1 MARYV
6 VLLRGINLGSKN
18 RISMPELREAFEEAG
33 FDGVHTHL
41 QSGNVVLG
49 KRVNAEEAERLIKE
63 RFGLEIAVI
72 VRSAADLARIVK
84 RNPLRKVAT
93 NPKRYQV
100 TFLGKKLLA
109 KAVRELE
116 EAAAPGERVVV
127 EGREV
132 YAWHA
137 EGIAR
142 SKLWSKLAAKSLGV
156 TATSRNWSTV
166 EALHELA
173 VSSPDRHRSR

>member
-1 MARYV
+1 MPPSFLPPHLNFANYRA
-6 VLLRGINLGSKN
+6 VLESTV
-18 RISMPELREAFEEAG
+18 PF
-33 FDGVHTHL
+33 L
-41 QSGNVVLG
+41 QIYWNS
-49 KRVNAEEAERLIKE
+49 
-63 RFGLEIAVI
+63 LEIAVI

-100 TFLGKKLLA
+100 TFLAKKLPA

-166 EALHELA
+166 KALHELA
-173 VSSPDRHRSR
+173 ASSPNRHRSRTRA

>member
-72 VRSAADLARIVK
+72 VRSAADLARIGK

-166 EALHELA
+166 EASLELTGG
-173 VSSPDRHRSR
+173 